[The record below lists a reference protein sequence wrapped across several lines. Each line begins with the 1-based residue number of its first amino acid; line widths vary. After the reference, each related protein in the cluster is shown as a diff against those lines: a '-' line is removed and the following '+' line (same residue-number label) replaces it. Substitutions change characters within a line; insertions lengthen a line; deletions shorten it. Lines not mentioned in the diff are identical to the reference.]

1 MTTNKVS
8 HSTQY
13 IWWEKHF
20 LSEDDIIDHFVVDG
34 DVTISEKVQINERKL
49 KGIPDS
55 KAKAFQA
62 SIERLLQLHNICN
75 VHMWTGG
82 LDGLL
87 INPQ

>member
-1 MTTNKVS
+1 MTKT
-8 HSTQY
+8 
-13 IWWEKHF
+13 
-20 LSEDDIIDHFVVDG
+20 EDDIFGHFVVDG

-75 VHMWTGG
+75 VHMWTGD
-82 LDGLL
+82 LEGLL
-87 INPQ
+87 MNCWPQ

>member
-1 MTTNKVS
+1 MWY
-8 HSTQY
+8 HILPSTFD
-13 IWWEKHF
+13 KKLF
-20 LSEDDIIDHFVVDG
+20 LTEDDVIDHFVVDG

-75 VHMWTGG
+75 VHM
-82 LDGLL
+82 
-87 INPQ
+87 